1 VNDGQD
7 EHNATDLR
15 PRAVL
20 AVGITGHRGIGVE
33 DDTAAAVA
41 AAFDAVFRKLV
52 PAFANAAVA
61 NAAFFSGERPVLR
74 AICMAADGAD
84 LLGARAARDSGA
96 DLAVVLPF
104 SVDEYKKDF
113 TSAAALRLF
122 GDVLASASTRF
133 ELSGS
138 HAEGAR
144 AYERANE
151 VIVANAD
158 LLVAVWDGKKAAGR
172 AGTGDVVPGAV
183 ARSIPVIVIDPQAP
197 STPRLLLPR
206 EHGEIDLAV
215 DRELKWSPL
224 PADLTPLVMERL
236 SPPSAL
242 ARRRGLIDLLAEA
255 PRSANWRVEHPAL
268 LKAFGVARTPDRPRA
283 LQPLSDAAAWQAAL
297 RNVRPLDTALAA
309 RLERLA
315 GVAHRIDGFAAYY
328 GQLFRSSAVSRFF
341 LIIAVAFLS
350 GLIGTLFPS
359 LFGASIILQVAV
371 SILILVDGKVSGRR
385 RWQERWLDYRL
396 LTERLRGL
404 RFLHPLG
411 AGSGETLVPGRR
423 SRDAWTDWYVRRT
436 VRALGAPAGAF
447 DERAL
452 SAMSEQLI
460 AVEIAEQIGYHRR
473 AFRQLGKLER
483 RLALAANAALGTV
496 VALGG
501 ALAAAAYLG
510 GGLDSVSWR
519 PAANILLAALPAAMT
534 AFNGIRA
541 DSDLV
546 RLVERSAI
554 TAAALARLSRA
565 TRGSAMTY
573 DRLTGAAI
581 HAVSIMASERAEWR
595 FVLESRR
602 ARTSRRRAIRRSRFK
617 RLRRA
622 KRMP

>member
-1 VNDGQD
+1 M
-7 EHNATDLR
+7 
-15 PRAVL
+15 
-20 AVGITGHRGIGVE
+20 
-33 DDTAAAVA
+33 
-41 AAFDAVFRKLV
+41 
-52 PAFANAAVA
+52 PAFAHAAAA
-61 NAAFFSGERPVLR
+61 NVAFFSGERPVLR

-84 LLGARAARDSGA
+84 LLGARAARNSGA

-113 TSAAALRLF
+113 TSAVALRLF
-122 GDVLASASTRF
+122 DDVLQSAATRF

-138 HAEGAR
+138 HGEDAR

-151 VIVANAD
+151 VIVANVD

-172 AGTGDVVPGAV
+172 AGTGEVVPGAV
-183 ARSIPVIVIDPQAP
+183 ARSIPVIVIDPQNP
-197 STPRLLLPR
+197 SAPRLLLPR

-215 DRELKWSPL
+215 DGELKWSPL
-224 PADLTPLVMERL
+224 PADLTPFVMERI

-268 LKAFGVARTPDRPRA
+268 LKAFGVARQPDRLRA
-283 LQPLSDAAAWQAAL
+283 LQPLGDAAAWEAAV
-297 RNVRPLDTALAA
+297 RNVRPLDAALAA
-309 RLERLA
+309 RLEELA
-315 GVAHRIDGFAAYY
+315 GVTRRIDGFAAYY

-350 GLIGTLFPS
+350 GLVGILFPS
-359 LFGASIILQVAV
+359 LFGTSLVLQVAV

-411 AGSGETLVPGRR
+411 AGSGETIVPGRR

-436 VRALGAPAGAF
+436 VRALGAPAGVLG
-447 DERAL
+447 EPAL
-452 SAMSEQLI
+452 SAMSEQLV
-460 AVEIAEQIGYHRR
+460 AVEIGEQIGYHRR

-483 RLALAANAALGTV
+483 RLALAANAALGAA
-496 VALGG
+496 VAVGG
-501 ALAAAAYLG
+501 ALAATAYLG
-510 GGLDSVSWR
+510 GGLDAVSWK
-519 PAANILLAALPAAMT
+519 PMANILLAALPAAMT

-554 TAAALARLSRA
+554 TAAALARLGRA
-565 TRGSAMTY
+565 IRRSAMTY

-581 HAVSIMASERAEWR
+581 HTVSIMASERAEWR

-602 ARTSRRRAIRRSRFK
+602 TRTSRRRAIRRSWFR

-622 KRMP
+622 KGMP